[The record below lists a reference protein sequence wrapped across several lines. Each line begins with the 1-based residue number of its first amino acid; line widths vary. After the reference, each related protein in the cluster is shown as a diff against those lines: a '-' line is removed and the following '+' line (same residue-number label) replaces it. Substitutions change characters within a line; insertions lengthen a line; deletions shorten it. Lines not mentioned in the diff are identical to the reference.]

1 MLDLHMDFPGGS
13 VVKNPPAKARDAGSV
28 PGSRVFPREE
38 NGQPPPVFWSGKS
51 RGHRSPEGYSP
62 WGCKRVRHELATKQQ
77 KVTYI
82 ASIITP
88 VNL

>member
-1 MLDLHMDFPGGS
+1 MLNLHMDFPGGS
-13 VVKNPPAKARDAGSV
+13 VLNNPPAKARDAGSI
-28 PGSRVFPREE
+28 PGSRIFPREE
-38 NGQPPPVFWSGKS
+38 NGQPSPVFWSGKS
-51 RGHRSPEGYSP
+51 HGQRILEGYSP

-88 VNL
+88 INL